1 MRNALKFLLISALTL
16 FALPALAQTAP
27 PASTGPSPLIAAFWA
42 SVFPL
47 LLTGLGTLA
56 AWALTKLAAYLKDLG
71 ATSKW
76 ALVGSQLTTLV
87 QHVVAD
93 AEVSL
98 RPLFAKS
105 MEDGSL
111 SPEEGAALKQAVID
125 LLKKEAPE
133 LMATLSAIFGTLLD
147 KVLGG
152 AVELAVAKLP
162 ASSGPV
168 VPAAGPQAP

>member
-1 MRNALKFLLISALTL
+1 
-16 FALPALAQTAP
+16 
-27 PASTGPSPLIAAFWA
+27 
-42 SVFPL
+42 
-47 LLTGLGTLA
+47 
-56 AWALTKLAAYLKDLG
+56 
-71 ATSKW
+71 
-76 ALVGSQLTTLV
+76 V